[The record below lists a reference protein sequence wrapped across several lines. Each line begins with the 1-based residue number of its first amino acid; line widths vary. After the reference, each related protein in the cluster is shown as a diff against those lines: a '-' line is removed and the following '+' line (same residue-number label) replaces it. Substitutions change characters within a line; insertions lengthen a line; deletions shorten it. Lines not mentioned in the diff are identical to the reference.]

1 MAELLV
7 RLNCKHICP
16 LDFGWLFIANG
27 KAFPFCLG
35 EELSAESLIVEK
47 DIDVLF
53 GGDEI
58 CDGTHDS
65 VHSYIFFP
73 IRVQKSNPI
82 VTTGLL
88 DYSYHPIVQALAPYH
103 TAGCCA
109 VTGLVPHALFIGC
122 NNYNTFI
129 MVCQLKDVVK

>member
-1 MAELLV
+1 MAELLI
-7 RLNCKHICP
+7 RLDGKCIRP
-16 LDFGWLFIANG
+16 LNFSWLFTADG
-27 KAFPFCLG
+27 ETFPFCLG

-53 GGDEI
+53 GVDEI

-88 DYSYHPIVQALAPYH
+88 DYSYHPIVQALAPYLP
-103 TAGCCA
+103 AGCCA
-109 VTGLVPHALFIGC
+109 VIGLVPHALFIG
-122 NNYNTFI
+122 
-129 MVCQLKDVVK
+129 